1 MDDVFKALSDPSR
14 RRLLDRLNARNGQS
28 LTELCAGLDMTRQSV
43 TKHLAV
49 LEAATLVA
57 TVRRGRE
64 KLHYLNTAPIN
75 KIAERWI
82 NQYDHERVH
91 ALSDLKRALE
101 DTPMTKPEFV
111 YVTYIR
117 TTAEDLWRAL
127 TEPAFTRRY
136 WGIAHETDWQPGS
149 PMIWESRDRANH
161 SDPEQVVLEADPYRR
176 LAYTWHAFTPEWN
189 TTAGLSD
196 EVLATVAAE
205 PRSHVSFDIEP
216 HGELVKL
223 TVVHDN
229 FEPQSTM
236 AKMVS
241 NGWPMVLSS
250 LKTLLETGAAQPVLV

>member
-14 RRLLDRLNARNGQS
+14 RRLLDRLNERNGQS
-28 LTELCAGLDMTRQSV
+28 LTELGAGLNMARQSV

-49 LEAATLVA
+49 LEAAMLVT

-64 KLHYLNTAPIN
+64 KLHYLNPAPIN
-75 KIAERWI
+75 DIAERWI
-82 NQYDHERVH
+82 NQYDHKRVQ
-91 ALSDLKRALE
+91 ALSDLRRALE
-101 DTPMTKPEFV
+101 DTPMSKPEFV
-111 YVTYIR
+111 YVTYIQ
-117 TTAEDLWRAL
+117 TTPEELWRAL

-136 WGIAHETDWQPGS
+136 WGLAHETDWEPGS
-149 PMIWESRDRANH
+149 TMVWERPGVRNT
-161 SDPEQVVLEADPYRR
+161 DPEQVVLEADPYRR
-176 LAYTWHAFTPEWN
+176 LAYAWHAFTPEWN
-189 TTAGLSD
+189 ATVGLSD

-229 FEPQSTM
+229 FEPESTM

>member
-1 MDDVFKALSDPSR
+1 
-14 RRLLDRLNARNGQS
+14 
-28 LTELCAGLDMTRQSV
+28 
-43 TKHLAV
+43 
-49 LEAATLVA
+49 
-57 TVRRGRE
+57 
-64 KLHYLNTAPIN
+64 
-75 KIAERWI
+75 
-82 NQYDHERVH
+82 
-91 ALSDLKRALE
+91 
-101 DTPMTKPEFV
+101 MTKPEFV

-189 TTAGLSD
+189 TTVGLSD
-196 EVLATVAAE
+196 EVLATVAA
-205 PRSHVSFDIEP
+205 
-216 HGELVKL
+216 L

>member
-1 MDDVFKALSDPSR
+1 MLFRS
-14 RRLLDRLNARNGQS
+14 
-28 LTELCAGLDMTRQSV
+28 
-43 TKHLAV
+43 
-49 LEAATLVA
+49 
-57 TVRRGRE
+57 
-64 KLHYLNTAPIN
+64 
-75 KIAERWI
+75 
-82 NQYDHERVH
+82 
-91 ALSDLKRALE
+91 
-101 DTPMTKPEFV
+101 V
-111 YVTYIR
+111 YVTYIQ
-117 TTAEDLWRAL
+117 TTPEELWRAL

-136 WGIAHETDWQPGS
+136 WGIAHDTDWQPGS

-176 LAYTWHAFTPEWN
+176 LAYAWHAFTPEWN
-189 TTAGLSD
+189 ATVGLSD

-216 HGELVKL
+216 HRELVKL

-229 FEPQSTM
+229 FEPESTM